1 MMYLTMIACVVL
13 FTAFLL
19 IVMNI
24 IVSTLRTKENQRI
37 AWKIDEMD
45 KRDRV
50 VTRTGGLAHDRI
62 YEDVK
67 KEDKDK

>member
-67 KEDKDK
+67 KEDKNK

>member
-37 AWKIDEMD
+37 EWKIDEMD

-67 KEDKDK
+67 KEDKNK

>member
-19 IVMNI
+19 IVINI
-24 IVSTLRTKENQRI
+24 IVSTLKTKENQRI

>member
-1 MMYLTMIACVVL
+1 MMYLNLIAVVVL
-13 FTAFLL
+13 FIAFLL

-24 IVSTLRTKENQRI
+24 ILSILRTKENERI
-37 AWKIDEMD
+37 VWKIDEMD

>member
-1 MMYLTMIACVVL
+1 
-13 FTAFLL
+13 
-19 IVMNI
+19 MNI

-67 KEDKDK
+67 KEDKNK